1 MLNVDIVIQSLDVL
15 LLGLGITLELTVISL
30 LIALVLGLITAL
42 MKLSKKRS
50 LNAIA
55 NAYINVIRGTPL
67 LVQVLYIYF
76 ALPALLGIRFDE
88 WTAAIAA
95 LSLNAGAYIA
105 EVFRSGIQ
113 AVPRGQ
119 MEAARSL
126 GMTHRQAMRHV
137 ILPQA
142 IRIVIPSLVNQF
154 IITLKDTSLVS
165 VIGFEELARK
175 GQLII
180 ATTYAAFEI
189 YTVVALFYLVVVLA
203 LTRLSEYLEK
213 RLNVATR

>member
-1 MLNVDIVIQSLDVL
+1 MINFDIIVQSLDVL
-15 LLGLGITLELTVISL
+15 LVGLGMTLQLTVISL

-42 MKLSKKRS
+42 MKLSKKRA

-55 NAYINVIRGTPL
+55 NAYINVMRGTPL
-67 LVQVLYIYF
+67 LVQVFYIYF
-76 ALPALLGIRFDE
+76 AIPSLLGTRIDA
-88 WTAAIAA
+88 WTAAISA

-113 AVPRGQ
+113 AVPHGQ

-126 GMTHRQAMRHV
+126 GMTHRQAMRYV

-142 IRIVIPSLVNQF
+142 FRIVIPSLLNQF

-180 ATTYAAFEI
+180 ATTYSAFEI
-189 YTVVALFYLVVVLA
+189 WTVVALFYLVVVLA

-213 RLNVATR
+213 RLNVGTR